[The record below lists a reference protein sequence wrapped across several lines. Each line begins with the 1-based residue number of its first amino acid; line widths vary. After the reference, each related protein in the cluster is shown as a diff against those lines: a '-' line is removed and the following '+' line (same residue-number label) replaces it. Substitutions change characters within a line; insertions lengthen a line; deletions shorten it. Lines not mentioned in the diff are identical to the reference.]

1 MYHTFVAPEVS
12 APDGPGARRR
22 PWHRARI
29 AEGREKMAGMI
40 ADGCRLYI
48 ITPERFDLHT
58 FPALLAQAL
67 DAGDVAAVQLRLKN
81 ADDDAWKRAIDVL
94 RPVSQSRG
102 VAFLLNDRAD
112 LVVATGCDGAHV
124 GQEDMPAQEARRL
137 MGLGLTLG
145 VTCKSSPDLAHRAVE
160 DGADYVAFGAFFP
173 STSKQVTN
181 LADPEILRS
190 WSRAEGPALL
200 RHRRHHRGESRPA
213 GAGGGEPP
221 RHHRRRLEPPRGPGR
236 GRPRD
241 QRGHQGRHGLM
252 GTGPRPPGFTPGPP
266 MFMTNERTATQ

>member
-1 MYHTFVAPEVS
+1 
-12 APDGPGARRR
+12 
-22 PWHRARI
+22 
-29 AEGREKMAGMI
+29 MI

-48 ITPERFDLHT
+48 ITPERFDPHT

-67 DAGDVAAVQLRLKN
+67 DAGDVAAVQLRLKH
-81 ADDDAWKRAIDVL
+81 AGDDVWKRAIDSL

-124 GQEDMPAQEARRL
+124 GQQDMPAPEARRL
-137 MGLGLTLG
+137 MGPGLTLG

-181 LADPEILRS
+181 LADPDVLRS
-190 WSRAEGPALL
+190 WSQRRALPSCAIGGITAANLAPLVRAGANLLAVIGGVWSHPEGPAAGV
-200 RHRRHHRGESRPA
+200 RAINAAIKPA
-213 GAGGGEPP
+213 
-221 RHHRRRLEPPRGPGR
+221 
-236 GRPRD
+236 RD
-241 QRGHQGRHGLM
+241 
-252 GTGPRPPGFTPGPP
+252 
-266 MFMTNERTATQ
+266 